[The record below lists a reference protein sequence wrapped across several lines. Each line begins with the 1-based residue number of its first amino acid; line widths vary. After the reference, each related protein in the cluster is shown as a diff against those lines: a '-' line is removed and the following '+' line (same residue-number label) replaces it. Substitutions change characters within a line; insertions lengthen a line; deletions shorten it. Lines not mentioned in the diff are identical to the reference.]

1 MAGLRP
7 VLGAL
12 RKAWGRSAAGIRSV
26 TGNNMTYLGF
36 TLLFMMAPSAMVFF
50 SILMALVLFLPSSGD
65 PLALIPAERFALWP
79 LPERSRWLLR
89 LVTPW
94 LNPLAWLMV
103 AGLIW
108 KRVGFDLWA
117 AVTAIF
123 LLGFFASHL
132 PGQKQRLGRPWFA
145 SVGPMGQIAKLHLR
159 QIRASLDF
167 WCALLLAVPSLGF
180 RLAGRLDAA
189 ADLPLTLVILIIL
202 STIGVT
208 LFGMD
213 GAGGLTRFALWPLAG
228 WRVLFAK
235 GVPFVGVA
243 VACTLHLA
251 PLAAFGGALLL
262 LAVGHFRSL
271 AYTGQQMRWRFRAG
285 HGFAMAML
293 QMVSAILAASAV
305 DRFSKWAL
313 LVCLAIY
320 GALLWWCGRR
330 LSQRMGWLES

>member
-1 MAGLRP
+1 MAGLQP
-7 VLGAL
+7 VLSAL

-36 TLLFMMAPSAMVFF
+36 TLLFMLAPSAMVFF

-79 LPERSRWLLR
+79 LPDRSRWLLR

-108 KRVGFDLWA
+108 KRVGLDLWA

-123 LLGFFASHL
+123 LGGFFASQL
-132 PGQKQRLGRPWFA
+132 SLEWCFGSPLWA
-145 SVGPMGQIAKLHLR
+145 NAGPVGQIAKLHLR
-159 QIRASLDF
+159 QMTRSLDL

-189 ADLPLTLVILIIL
+189 ANLPLTLVILIIL

-208 LFGMD
+208 LFGLD
-213 GAGGLTRFALWPLAG
+213 GAGGLTRFALMPLAG
-228 WRVLFAK
+228 WRVLLAK
-235 GVPFVGVA
+235 GLPFVSVA
-243 VACTLHLA
+243 LLCTLHLA
-251 PLAAFGGALLL
+251 PLAALGGALLL

-271 AYTGQQMRWRFRAG
+271 AYSGQQMRWRFRAG
-285 HGFAMAML
+285 HGFGMAML

-320 GALLWWCGRR
+320 GASLWWCGRR
-330 LSQRMGWLES
+330 LSQRMEWRES

>member
-26 TGNNMTYLGF
+26 TGNNMTCLGF
-36 TLLFMMAPSAMVFF
+36 TLLFMMAPSAIVFF

-65 PLALIPAERFALWP
+65 PLALIPADRFALWP
-79 LPERSRWLLR
+79 LPARSRWLLR
-89 LVTPW
+89 LAAPW

-123 LLGFFASHL
+123 LLGFFASHV
-132 PGQKQRLGRPWFA
+132 PVQRRFGRPLFA
-145 SVGPMGQIAKLHLR
+145 SAGPVAQIAKLHLR

-189 ADLPLTLVILIIL
+189 ADLPLTLVILIVM
-202 STIGVT
+202 STIGMT
-208 LFGMD
+208 LFGLD
-213 GAGGLTRFALWPLAG
+213 GVGGLTRFALMPIAG
-228 WRVLFAK
+228 WRVLYAK
-235 GVPFVGVA
+235 GLAFVCVA
-243 VACTLHLA
+243 LLCTLHLT
-251 PLAAFGGALLL
+251 PLAALGGALLL

-271 AYTGQQMRWRFRAG
+271 AYAGQQMRWRFRAG

-313 LVCLAIY
+313 LACLAIY
-320 GALLWWCGRR
+320 GASLWCCGRR
-330 LSQRMGWLES
+330 LSQRMEWREP

>member
-1 MAGLRP
+1 
-7 VLGAL
+7 
-12 RKAWGRSAAGIRSV
+12 
-26 TGNNMTYLGF
+26 MTYLGF

-108 KRVGFDLWA
+108 KRVGIDLWA

-123 LLGFFASHL
+123 LLGFFASHVSI
-132 PGQKQRLGRPWFA
+132 QRRLARPMFA
-145 SVGPMGQIAKLHLR
+145 SASPLGQIAKLHLR
-159 QIRASLDF
+159 QMRASLDL

-208 LFGMD
+208 LFGSD
-213 GAGGLTRFALWPLAG
+213 GAGGLTRFALMPLAG
-228 WRVLFAK
+228 WRVLLAK
-235 GVPFVGVA
+235 GLPFVGVA
-243 VACTLHLA
+243 VICTLHLA
-251 PLAAFGGALLL
+251 PLAALGGALLL

-271 AYTGQQMRWRFRAG
+271 SYAGQQMRWRFRAG

-313 LVCLAIY
+313 LACFAIY
-320 GALLWWCGRR
+320 GASLWWCGRR
-330 LSQRMGWLES
+330 LSQRMEWRES